1 MNCPN
6 CGTSVETDQ
15 QFCRSCGTAL
25 MDDMPRRIS
34 PQVLTLICVLMT
46 FAGII
51 LGVGGGMAD
60 LRWLKAIG
68 VLIAITGMFSIVAGN
83 LILQLRSS
91 QRRKPQT
98 SRQPP
103 ELERADTTNKLLP
116 LGQNDFIP

>member
-1 MNCPN
+1 
-6 CGTSVETDQ
+6 
-15 QFCRSCGTAL
+15 
-25 MDDMPRRIS
+25 
-34 PQVLTLICVLMT
+34 MT

-91 QRRKPQT
+91 QRRKPKA
-98 SRQPP
+98 SWQPP
-103 ELERADTTNKLLP
+103 DLERADTTNKLLP
-116 LGQNDFIP
+116 IGQNDFIPSVVENTTELLQPVEQKHRRTE